1 MDAWSV
7 IAGLLLIVV
16 VYDVVQRRSA
26 IVRNFP
32 LIGHLRHLLETFG
45 PELRQYI
52 VTSNNEERPFN
63 RDQRRWVY
71 ASSKNENPNFGF
83 GSDDEMEQTTGHLI
97 IKPAVFP
104 LPAPAQGEEGA
115 PPSYPLRALK
125 VLGGSRG
132 RRDAFIPQSVVN
144 ISGMSFGALSA
155 NAVKALNAGAALAGC
170 LQSTGEGGL
179 SPYHREGGDLV
190 FQIGTGYFGCRASDG
205 GFDLEALRR
214 TIDEAPV
221 RALEIKL
228 SQGAKPGLGG
238 VLPAA
243 KVTNEIAGI
252 RGVRAHSDCVSPSTH
267 SAFHDTESLLDF
279 VELLADRTGLPVGIK
294 SAVGELDFWH
304 ELAEAMTGGERG
316 VDFIV
321 IDGGEGGTGSAPL
334 TFTDHVALPFKLA
347 FADVYSV
354 FAGHGIADDV
364 FWVGSG
370 KLGFPE
376 AALTALALGCDAVNV
391 GREAMMA
398 IGCIQ
403 AQRCHTGRCPSGVA
417 TQSKWL
423 MHGLDPELKSA
434 RCANYIVRLRAE
446 LAALA
451 RTCGVA
457 HPAQVPPQQL
467 EVVSERF
474 GRADLVE
481 VFGYD
486 RLWGT
491 RV

>member
-1 MDAWSV
+1 MVWRV
-7 IAGLLLIVV
+7 LAGILVAVV
-16 VYDVVQRRSA
+16 VYDLVQRRSS

-71 ASSKNENPNFGF
+71 ASSKLENNNFGF

-97 IKPAVFP
+97 IKPAALGLPEPDPGEPGAAPLFE
-104 LPAPAQGEEGA
+104 LPALKLLGEARER
-115 PPSYPLRALK
+115 PL
-125 VLGGSRG
+125 
-132 RRDAFIPQSVVN
+132 AFRPRSIVN
-144 ISGMSFGALSA
+144 VSGMSFGALSA
-155 NAVKALNAGAALAGC
+155 RAVEALNRGAALAGC
-170 LQSTGEGGL
+170 MQSTGEGGL
-179 SPYHREGGDLV
+179 SPYHLRGGELV
-190 FQIGTGYFGCRASDG
+190 FQIGTGYFGCRTPDG
-205 GFDLEALRR
+205 RFDLRALEQ
-214 TIDEAPV
+214 TLEGAPV
-221 RALEIKL
+221 RAIEIKL

-238 VLPAA
+238 VLPAT
-243 KVTNEIAGI
+243 KVTREIAQI
-252 RGVRAHSDCVSPSTH
+252 RGVPAGRTCVSPARH
-267 SAFHDTESLLDF
+267 SAFDDVDSLLDF
-279 VELLADRTGLPVGIK
+279 VETLAAATGLPVGIK
-294 SAVGELDFWH
+294 SAAGQLDFWH
-304 ELAEAMTGGERG
+304 ELADEMADGERG

-321 IDGGEGGTGSAPL
+321 VDGGEGGTGSAPL
-334 TFTDHVALPFKLA
+334 AFTDHVALPFKLA

-354 FAGHGIADDV
+354 FAGRGLAERV
-364 FWVGSG
+364 FWIGSG

-376 AALTALALGCDAVNV
+376 AALTALALGCDSINV
-391 GREAMMA
+391 GREAMLA

-457 HPAQVPPQQL
+457 HPSLVPPEQI
-467 EVVSERF
+467 EVISERF

-486 RLWGT
+486 RLW
-491 RV
+491 RQYS